1 MSVGEGSLGKWVDW
15 DGENENGEVNTEI
28 ILIGLRL

>member
-1 MSVGEGSLGKWVDW
+1 MSVGEGSLGKSVDW